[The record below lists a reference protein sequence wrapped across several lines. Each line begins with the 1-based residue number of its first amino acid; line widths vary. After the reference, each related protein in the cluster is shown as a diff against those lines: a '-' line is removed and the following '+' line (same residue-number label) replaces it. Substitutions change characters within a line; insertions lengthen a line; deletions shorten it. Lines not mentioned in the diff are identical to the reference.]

1 MIKIQNI
8 YYMLAYAFQV
18 LNEDS
23 YSKIALEDFEHAEDL
38 LSAILAKGITNQ
50 IKRGLGREYIPHV
63 DILRRPH
70 GKINIS
76 ASFKEKGFL
85 RKQLV
90 CEFDEF
96 AENVYIN
103 QILKTTAMLLVQSDS
118 VVPKQKK
125 ALKRILLYFN
135 SVDTLDPHTI
145 HWSNIKYHRNN
156 ATYKMLINICYLV
169 IEALLPTMQNGSVQF
184 SQFKDEKLHRLF
196 EKFVLE
202 YYRKHHPQYKASP
215 SQINWDVDDGI
226 ITLLPIMKTDIT
238 LEYQGNILII
248 DTKYYSHTMQTNS
261 LFNSKTIHSGN
272 LYQIFTYVKNKDIE
286 NSGKVSG
293 VLLYA
298 KTDEAIT
305 PDNDYLMSGNRI
317 RIKTLNLDKDFSEIK
332 IQLDALINDWVGSQK

>member
-1 MIKIQNI
+1 M
-8 YYMLAYAFQV
+8 
-18 LNEDS
+18 
-23 YSKIALEDFEHAEDL
+23 
-38 LSAILAKGITNQ
+38 
-50 IKRGLGREYIPHV
+50 
-63 DILRRPH
+63 
-70 GKINIS
+70 
-76 ASFKEKGFL
+76 
-85 RKQLV
+85 
-90 CEFDEF
+90 
-96 AENVYIN
+96 
-103 QILKTTAMLLVQSDS
+103 
-118 VVPKQKK
+118 
-125 ALKRILLYFN
+125 
-135 SVDTLDPHTI
+135 
-145 HWSNIKYHRNN
+145 
-156 ATYKMLINICYLV
+156 
-169 IEALLPTMQNGSVQF
+169 
-184 SQFKDEKLHRLF
+184 HRLF